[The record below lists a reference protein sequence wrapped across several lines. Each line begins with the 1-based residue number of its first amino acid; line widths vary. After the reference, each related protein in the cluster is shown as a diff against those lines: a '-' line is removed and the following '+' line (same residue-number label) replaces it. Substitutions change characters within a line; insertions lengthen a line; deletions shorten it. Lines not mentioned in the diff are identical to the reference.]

1 MRKLTAG
8 ALTLL
13 LLTACSGDEN
23 PEPSASVTPSTTA
36 GSVEDLDDADWLMA
50 EDWQARA
57 EGSSELRVWKY
68 FPTVK
73 WDEDGQRRLHAA
85 VAKGYECLGIAYPE
99 SAPSQ

>member
-1 MRKLTAG
+1 
-8 ALTLL
+8 
-13 LLTACSGDEN
+13 
-23 PEPSASVTPSTTA
+23 
-36 GSVEDLDDADWLMA
+36 MA

-73 WDEDGQRRLHAA
+73 WDEDSQRRLHAA

>member
-1 MRKLTAG
+1 
-8 ALTLL
+8 
-13 LLTACSGDEN
+13 
-23 PEPSASVTPSTTA
+23 
-36 GSVEDLDDADWLMA
+36 MA

-99 SAPSQ
+99 PAPSQ